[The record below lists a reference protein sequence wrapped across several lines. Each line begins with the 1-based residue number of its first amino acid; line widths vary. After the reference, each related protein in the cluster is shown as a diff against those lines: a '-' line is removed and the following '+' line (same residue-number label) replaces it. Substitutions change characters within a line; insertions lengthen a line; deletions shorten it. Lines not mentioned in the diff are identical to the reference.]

1 MILLEAGCFQMGRE
15 EFVSEE
21 PIHNVC
27 VSSFYLDKFK
37 VTQENFASVM
47 GSNPLTRKAND
58 IPVVDVSWIEAEQY
72 GREKGG
78 RFPSEAEWKCAN
90 RAGTSSPY
98 FWVEDMDGDFAW
110 FQENSTLGLKMEKS
124 GWMRL
129 K

>member
-1 MILLEAGCFQMGRE
+1 MILLEVGCFQMGRE

-47 GSNPLTRKAND
+47 ESYPSTRKAND

-72 GREKGG
+72 CREKGG
-78 RFPSEAEWKCAN
+78 RLPSEAEWEFKP
-90 RAGTSSPY
+90 RRDEQSL
-98 FWVEDMDGDFAW
+98 F
-110 FQENSTLGLKMEKS
+110 LG
-124 GWMRL
+124 
-129 K
+129 